1 MKELSKVAVLGA
13 GAMGSRIAAHF
24 ANAGVDCL
32 LLDLPA
38 KGGSTPAERNG
49 VVNRALKGLG
59 KAKPPALFTQSAA
72 RRLHVGNFEDDFERL
87 ADAEWI
93 LEAVIEKF
101 DVKRGLLERV
111 DQVRKPGSIVS
122 SNTSGLPIGKL
133 AEGLSEDF
141 RRHWSG
147 THFFNPPRHM
157 RLLELIPTPD
167 TAPEVT
173 AFLREFCDKRLGKV
187 VVDANDR
194 PNFIANRIFLFSIM
208 HTLQAMREHGLTVE
222 EVDALTGPLIGRPR
236 MATFRL
242 ADFTGIDVAY
252 YVATNLH
259 DLVPEDERREVYQAP
274 DFLKRMIDQG
284 IVGDKAG
291 RGFYK
296 RDKTAP
302 GGKLV
307 LDIDTL
313 EYRPM
318 KEPAWPSAFEAK
330 SLPEVAERIRTLIH
344 ADDAAGRFTWDTL
357 SEQFLYAA
365 NRIPEVC
372 DSIVSI
378 DTVMKAGFNWERGI
392 FEIWNRLGVREI
404 AERMQGDGKTLPPLV
419 ERALASPSQAF
430 YVDSPAAPTYFDLE
444 SGGQKTIPERPGVL
458 RLDRVKAKG
467 GPVESNPGA
476 SVWDLGDGVAVL
488 EFHSKAN
495 TLDQNVF
502 EMLGKALERVEE
514 SFDALV
520 IGNEGAHFSMGANLK
535 MVLGMALEAR
545 WEEMASSVE
554 MLQGLMKRLRLSSK
568 PVVAAVHGRTLGGGC
583 EIQLYSDR
591 VQAAAESYIGLVEVG
606 VGLIPAAGGCAETV
620 RRATEHLDPRGDITR
635 ASQAAFERIGTA
647 KVANSA
653 AEAREWDYLSDR
665 DGVTMNRDRLLA
677 DAKAAA
683 IAMHTAGYE
692 PPEDAEILVGGRG
705 VKAALELGA
714 WMMRQAQWASDHD
727 LLIAK
732 KLAHVLA
739 GGDLSLPGYVSRD
752 YLLGLEREAFLS
764 LAGEEKTQQ
773 RIQHTLETGKPLRN

>member
-1 MKELSKVAVLGA
+1 MKELRKAAVLGA

-38 KGGSTPAERNG
+38 KDGRTPAERNA
-49 VVNRALKGLG
+49 VVNKALKGLG
-59 KAKPPALFTQSAA
+59 KARPPALFTESAA
-72 RRLHVGNFEDDFERL
+72 GRLHGGNFEDDIERL

-93 LEAVIEKF
+93 VEAVVEKF
-101 DVKRGLLERV
+101 DVKRQLLEKV
-111 DQVRKPGSIVS
+111 DRVRKPGTLVS

-133 AEGLSEDF
+133 AEGLSDDF
-141 RRHWSG
+141 RRHWLG

-157 RLLELIPTPD
+157 RLLELIPTPE

-173 AFLREFCDKRLGKV
+173 EFLREFCDKRLGKV

-208 HTLQAMREHGLTVE
+208 HTLRAMREHGLTVE

-252 YVATNLH
+252 YVATNLYE
-259 DLVPEDERREVYQAP
+259 LVPEDERREVYQAP
-274 DFLKRMIDQG
+274 DFLKRMIDEG

-296 RDKTAP
+296 RDKAAP

-307 LDIDTL
+307 LDVDTF
-313 EYRPM
+313 EYREM

-330 SLPEVAERIRTLIH
+330 GLPEVTERIRTLIH

-372 DSIVSI
+372 DDIVSI

-404 AERMQGDGKTLPPLV
+404 AERMQRDGKTLAPLV
-419 ERALASPSQAF
+419 ERVLASPSQAF
-430 YVDSPAAPTYFDLE
+430 YVDNQATPTYFDLAT
-444 SGGQKTIPERPGVL
+444 GGQKTIPSRPGVL
-458 RLDRVKAKG
+458 RLERVRAKG
-467 GPVESNPGA
+467 AAVESNPGA
-476 SVWDLGDGVAVL
+476 SVWDLGDGVALL

-495 TLDQNVF
+495 TLDQHVF
-502 EMLGKALERVEE
+502 EMLGKAVARTEER
-514 SFDALV
+514 FDALV

-535 MVLGMALEAR
+535 MVLGMALEGR
-545 WEEMASSVE
+545 WEDLAASVE
-554 MLQGLMKRLRLSSK
+554 MLQGLMNSLRLSSK

-583 EIQLYSDR
+583 ELALYSDR
-591 VQAAAESYIGLVEVG
+591 VQAAAETYIGLVEVG

-620 RRATEHLDPRGDITR
+620 RRATRHLAPAGDITR
-635 ASQAAFERIGTA
+635 ASQAVFERIGTA

-653 AEAREWDYLSDR
+653 AEAREWDYLSDQ
-665 DGVTMNRDRLLA
+665 DGISMNRDRLLA

-683 IAMHTAGYE
+683 LALRTAGYE
-692 PPEDAEILVGGRG
+692 SPEDDQILVGGKG
-705 VKAALELGA
+705 VKASLELGA
-714 WMMRQAQWASDHD
+714 WMMRQAHWASEHD
-727 LLIAK
+727 LLIGK

-739 GGDLSLPGYVSRD
+739 GGDLSLPSYVSRE
-752 YLLGLEREAFLS
+752 YLFGLEREAFMS

-773 RIQHTLETGKPLRN
+773 RIEHTLKTGQPLRN